1 MKGKEILY
9 CNLLF
14 TDKKRNFKLNKVVYV
29 EADDKMFFDKR
40 LTKEFKIK
48 NPVLID
54 SVEIIQK
61 LGHQNKKN
69 EIHRKKKQNNK

>member
-14 TDKKRNFKLNKVVYV
+14 THKKRKCKLTKVVYV
-29 EADDKMFFDKR
+29 EADDKMYFDKR
-40 LTKEFKIK
+40 LIREFRIK
-48 NPVLID
+48 TPVLID

-61 LGHQNKKN
+61 LGHQNKK
-69 EIHRKKKQNNK
+69 Q

>member
-14 TDKKRNFKLNKVVYV
+14 TYKKRNFKLKKVVYV

-40 LTKEFKIK
+40 LTKEFRIK

-61 LGHQNKKN
+61 LGHQNKK
-69 EIHRKKKQNNK
+69 Q